1 MCAGAIYVATGLTN
15 ISDMRGLGK
24 RMPLVFIAFFI
35 ASLSI
40 IGIPPLAGDWPKYE
54 LMQGAA
60 DADLDYVPIVLIV
73 SSLLNI
79 AYLLPIPI
87 LALMP
92 PPGSPEPAPYKRPG
106 GAPLLT
112 VAAPCFTAA
121 LCFIMFFTVGP
132 ISEFLEPATG
142 ERIPSAYMTTGGAP

>member
-1 MCAGAIYVATGLTN
+1 
-15 ISDMRGLGK
+15 
-24 RMPLVFIAFFI
+24 
-35 ASLSI
+35 
-40 IGIPPLAGDWPKYE
+40 
-54 LMQGAA
+54 MQGAA
-60 DADLDYVPIVLIV
+60 DANLHYVSIVLIV

-92 PPGSPEPAPYKRPG
+92 SPGSPEPAPYKRPG
-106 GAPLLT
+106 GAPMLT

-132 ISEFLEPATG
+132 ISDFLEPATG
-142 ERIPSAYMTTGGAP
+142 ERIPSAYMTGGTP